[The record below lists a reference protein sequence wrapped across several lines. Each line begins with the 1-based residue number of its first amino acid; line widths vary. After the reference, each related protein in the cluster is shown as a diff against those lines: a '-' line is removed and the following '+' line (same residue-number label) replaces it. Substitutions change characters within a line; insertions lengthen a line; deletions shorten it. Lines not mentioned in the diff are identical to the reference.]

1 MDEGCGVGL
10 LGNCGDIQYTRCVG
24 LYGGLVARLLSKA
37 ASGVGVEKRVR
48 DI

>member
-1 MDEGCGVGL
+1 MGLGCWGIVG
-10 LGNCGDIQYTRCVG
+10 ISSTRVG